1 MFSGTKV
8 TSLEGKRS
16 EIRFKLKPEFSGLL
30 VSMSDCCDSGLS
42 IFRKN
47 KDMNT
52 YRTISRDLMWK
63 KRGYRAQNCTFRV
76 KKFILILRC
85 YPNLIR
91 IFRSNRRIE
100 LNRRRFYYVRWNFI
114 VCRIGGSRK
123 TCGSY
128 PYHEN
133 VNFDSQN
140 LHALFCCIIR
150 RPKCVWTTD
159 WCKSR
164 WLQSTKEEKLVK
176 GSEQLCKGTQTE
188 KKKKKNPSWADELW
202 MKWKL
207 VREYTPPGL
216 RIIEQSANRHGIQ
229 TLNSARKQKTNT
241 QTNKKEN
248 QNKNW
253 N

>member
-8 TSLEGKRS
+8 TSLEGRRS
-16 EIRFKLKPEFSGLL
+16 EVRFKLKPEFSGLL

-42 IFRKN
+42 FFWKN

-52 YRTISRDLMWK
+52 YRTISRGLMWK

-91 IFRSNRRIE
+91 IIRSNRRIE

-123 TCGSY
+123 TCCSY

-133 VNFDSQN
+133 VNFDPQN

-150 RPKCVWTTD
+150 RPKCVWATD

-176 GSEQLCKGTQTE
+176 GSEQLCKGTQ
-188 KKKKKNPSWADELW
+188 KKKEKNQPWADELW

-207 VREYTPPGL
+207 VRQYTFLGFL
-216 RIIEQSANRHGIQ
+216 IIEQSAKRHGIQ

>member
-76 KKFILILRC
+76 KMFILILRC

-100 LNRRRFYYVRWNFI
+100 LNTRRFYYVRWNFI

-133 VNFDSQN
+133 VNFDPQN

-150 RPKCVWTTD
+150 RPKCIWATD

-164 WLQSTKEEKLVK
+164 WLQSTQEEKLVK

-188 KKKKKNPSWADELW
+188 KKKEKKPVMSRWTLNEMKTGQRIHPSW
-202 MKWKL
+202 
-207 VREYTPPGL
+207 PPDYWTIGK
-216 RIIEQSANRHGIQ
+216 Q
-229 TLNSARKQKTNT
+229 TRNSDF
-241 QTNKKEN
+241 EFS
-248 QNKNW
+248 
-253 N
+253 

>member
-52 YRTISRDLMWK
+52 YRTISPGLMWK

-100 LNRRRFYYVRWNFI
+100 LNTRRFIMSDGILSSVGL
-114 VCRIGGSRK
+114 VDL
-123 TCGSY
+123 
-128 PYHEN
+128 
-133 VNFDSQN
+133 V
-140 LHALFCCIIR
+140 
-150 RPKCVWTTD
+150 
-159 WCKSR
+159 
-164 WLQSTKEEKLVK
+164 KLV
-176 GSEQLCKGTQTE
+176 
-188 KKKKKNPSWADELW
+188 
-202 MKWKL
+202 
-207 VREYTPPGL
+207 GL
-216 RIIEQSANRHGIQ
+216 
-229 TLNSARKQKTNT
+229 TLITKMLTLTRKIYMLSSVV
-241 QTNKKEN
+241 
-248 QNKNW
+248 
-253 N
+253 